1 MLKFVILL
9 LIVYLL
15 TADKREGHKS
25 TLSHKRAVRLKR
37 LQEELHAL
45 LERSRV
51 ERKSYLGPG
60 IAVSNRIKE
69 EFPEYDWSSHTMIL
83 KRIAEPD
90 RFFSEPPVANS
101 ERV

>member
-1 MLKFVILL
+1 MIKFVLL
-9 LIVYLL
+9 LFVVYLL
-15 TADKREGHKS
+15 TVENNRRS
-25 TLSHKRAVRLKR
+25 TLPHKRAVRLKR

-51 ERKSYLGPG
+51 ERKSYLGPA

-69 EFPEYDWSSHTMIL
+69 EYPEYDWSSHTMIL

-90 RFFSEPPVANS
+90 RFYSSEPPVANR

>member
-9 LIVYLL
+9 LIVYVLSVE
-15 TADKREGHKS
+15 KREAKS

-37 LQEELHAL
+37 MQEQLDVLLQK
-45 LERSRV
+45 SRV
-51 ERKSYLGPG
+51 ERKSYLGPA

-69 EFPEYDWSSHTMIL
+69 EFPEYDWSSHTMLL

-90 RFFSEPPVANS
+90 RFLEPPVTDR